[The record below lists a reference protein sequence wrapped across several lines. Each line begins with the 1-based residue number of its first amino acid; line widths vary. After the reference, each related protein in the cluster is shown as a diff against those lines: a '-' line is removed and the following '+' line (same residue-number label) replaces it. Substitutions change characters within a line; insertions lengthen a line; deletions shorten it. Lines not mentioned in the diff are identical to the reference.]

1 MEERYK
7 AKEQLIN
14 EPVEAYPGVLVVHLN
29 GKKVSHDVQQ
39 LMKLV
44 LERIVETNSLVA
56 VVDMT
61 GVPTIDTETAQNLI
75 NAIGAVRLLGT
86 QVILA
91 GAHPAIT
98 QTLTRLSD
106 DHFGIAIRSSLAVG
120 LWVALDIVES
130 QVANSTSRG
139 EVAKDEDEI
148 KEQLI
153 AEDNMA
159 EEVRHLQIA
168 NRISKEKT

>member
-1 MEERYK
+1 VEERYK

-39 LMKLV
+39 LVEMMLK
-44 LERIVETNSLVA
+44 RIVETNSLVA
-56 VVDMT
+56 VMDMT
-61 GVPTIDTETAQNLI
+61 GMMNIDIKIAQSYI
-75 NAIGAVRLLGT
+75 NEIDEVRLLGT

-98 QTLTRLSD
+98 QTLEHLGGDHSD
-106 DHFGIAIRSSLAVG
+106 ITIRSSLAVG
-120 LWVALDIVES
+120 LWTALDIIES
-130 QVANSTSRG
+130 QVSNSTGRG
-139 EVAKDEDEI
+139 EVAKDEDKT

-153 AEDNMA
+153 AEENIVGEA
-159 EEVRHLQIA
+159 SSPSHCH
-168 NRISKEKT
+168 